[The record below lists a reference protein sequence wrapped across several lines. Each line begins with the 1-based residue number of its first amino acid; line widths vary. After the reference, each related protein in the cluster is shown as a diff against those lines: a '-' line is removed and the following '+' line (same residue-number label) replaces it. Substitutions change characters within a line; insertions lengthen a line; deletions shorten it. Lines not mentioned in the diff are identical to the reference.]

1 MRLSTDATVV
11 LSVGTVGV
19 LLLVP
24 RTHLID
30 DLSRQMEMAHSSHPI
45 ITEYDS
51 TRLSASKLAK
61 RLKNMVASPAIP
73 LLVVSPAKIAYSS

>member
-1 MRLSTDATVV
+1 MWLSTDATVV

-30 DLSRQMEMAHSSHPI
+30 DLSRQMEMAVVVVVVVVVVVIVVVVVVVVGQRWFYWQIHNSS
-45 ITEYDS
+45 
-51 TRLSASKLAK
+51 
-61 RLKNMVASPAIP
+61 N
-73 LLVVSPAKIAYSS
+73 